1 MKDAE
6 TRLRRTNARPRL
18 LVVPHLY
25 ADDVAVREI
34 ELARRLT
41 EFFDVLCLRW
51 SDAVHVEAASAPGR
65 RWKQFQT
72 AAGAVFARQQ
82 FSEGSDGVRVLR
94 VPVLQ
99 PILLHRA
106 LGSRRALAW
115 SQRFNRRILEGVIR
129 EYGITHVL
137 LATDKFGLPAGPRV
151 KIFYDVVDWFPEE
164 KATAEQMQFTRS
176 RLEAIAQRADGIFAV
191 SEPLSEKLEKDY
203 GLAVVP
209 LPNGADLAALRFVD
223 PARVAA
229 VRRRWGLDG
238 KFVVGYIGN
247 HGPFTGV
254 DFAVRAFQ
262 ALRKK
267 MPDAVLLVVGPAEHW
282 RDLLQAQREAG
293 VIWTGPVA
301 PAEVAAYFQAL
312 DVGIL
317 AQEKSL
323 GTEMAFQIKI
333 VEYTACR
340 KLVVSTPLRTWQ
352 KLAWPSILLT
362 ELQEEA
368 WAAALV
374 EARQS
379 PWQPEWDAL
388 VESFDWRALAQ
399 KAAGVMLEPAEE
411 HRLRK

>member
-1 MKDAE
+1 MK
-6 TRLRRTNARPRL
+6 PRL

-41 EFFDVLCLRW
+41 EFFDVLCLQW
-51 SDAVHVEAASAPGR
+51 SDAMHVEAASGPGR
-65 RWKQFQT
+65 RWKQLQT
-72 AAGAVFARQQ
+72 AVGAVFARQQ
-82 FSEGSDGVRVLR
+82 LSESGTGLQNLR

-106 LGSRRALAW
+106 LGGTRALAL
-115 SQRFNRRILEGVIR
+115 SQRFNCRLLEDVIR
-129 EYGITHVL
+129 EFGITHVL
-137 LATDKFGLPAGPRV
+137 LATDKFGLPAGPGVRV
-151 KIFYDVVDWFPEE
+151 FYDVVDWFPEE
-164 KATAEQMQFTRS
+164 KATAEQMQFTRR
-176 RLEAIAQRADGIFAV
+176 RLETIAQRTDGLFVV
-191 SEPLSEKLEKDY
+191 SAPLREKLEKDY
-203 GLAVVP
+203 GLAAVP
-209 LPNGADLAALRFVD
+209 LPNGADLAALRSVD
-223 PARVAA
+223 KARVAA

-238 KFVVGYIGN
+238 KFVIGYIGN

-262 ALRKK
+262 ALRRR
-267 MPDAVLLVVGPAEHW
+267 MPEATLLVVGPAEHW
-282 RDLLQAQREAG
+282 RHLLQTNREAG

-301 PAEVAAYFQAL
+301 PAEVGPYFHAL

-340 KLVVSTPLRTWQ
+340 KFVVSTPLRTWQ

-362 ELQEEA
+362 ELQEGA

-374 EARQS
+374 EARQRR
-379 PWQPEWDAL
+379 WRPEWDAL
-388 VESFDWRALAQ
+388 VEPLDWRALAQ
-399 KAAGVMLEPAEE
+399 KAARVLLGAN
-411 HRLRK
+411 